1 MTAELSR
8 VGEGNILR
16 IEFEEELISRL
27 GFFFV
32 CLFALF
38 CFPERRAVK
47 NSGIK
52 TSLVM
57 DLSRGI
63 KNSRRQQ
70 SQAFQF

>member
-27 GFFFV
+27 CFFV

-38 CFPERRAVK
+38 FFPERRAVK